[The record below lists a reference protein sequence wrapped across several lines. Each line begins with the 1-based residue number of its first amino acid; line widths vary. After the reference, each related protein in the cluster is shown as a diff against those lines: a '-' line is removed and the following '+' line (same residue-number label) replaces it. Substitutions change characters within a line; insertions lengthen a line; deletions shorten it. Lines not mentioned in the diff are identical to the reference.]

1 MTANVFFVDDEK
13 HLRTACSQALELA
26 GFEVD
31 SFASAEGVVDGIDT
45 DWPGVLVSDIRMAGT
60 DGLDLMAAALEIDP
74 DLPVILITGHGD
86 VPMAVK
92 AMRDGAYDFIE
103 KPFASDVLVD
113 AVRRGLDKR
122 NLILENRQLREAL
135 TKGTRLENRLVG
147 QSLGAIK
154 LREQI
159 TQFAA
164 VNADV
169 LVIGETGT
177 GKEQVAQALH
187 ELSGRREQHFVPV
200 NCGALPETMIESE
213 LFGHE
218 KGAFTGADQM
228 RIGKF
233 EYAEGGTVFLDEIES
248 MPLDIQVRLLRVL
261 EERKIVHLGSNTE
274 IPFNVRIIAASKTDL
289 RDAVSAGSF
298 RDDLYY
304 RLNVLTVSIPPLRDR
319 LDDIP
324 LLVTHFINQEGVQ
337 FDRAVDDV
345 PLPEMKPLML
355 YDWPGNVRE
364 LRNCVRRYVLGQA
377 IELGRPDNGE
387 KVAELNGQPLSIQLA
402 ALEKKILQE
411 TLQKHGGRL
420 KSTYE
425 ELGVSRKTLYDKL
438 KKYRLGNLDNEIG
451 ED

>member
-1 MTANVFFVDDEK
+1 
-13 HLRTACSQALELA
+13 
-26 GFEVD
+26 
-31 SFASAEGVVDGIDT
+31 
-45 DWPGVLVSDIRMAGT
+45 DIRMAEK
-60 DGLDLMAAALEIDP
+60 DGLELMAGALEIDP
-74 DLPVILITGHGD
+74 DLPIILITGHGD
-86 VPMAVK
+86 VPMAVN

-103 KPFASDVLVD
+103 KPFASEVLVD

-122 NLILENRQLREAL
+122 KLVLENRHLREAL

-154 LREQI
+154 LREKI

-164 VNADV
+164 VDADV
-169 LVIGETGT
+169 LVTGETGT

-187 ELSGRREQHFVPV
+187 ELSPRAEQRFVPV
-200 NCGALPETMIESE
+200 NCGALPETIIESE

-218 KGAFTGADQM
+218 KGAFTGADRT

-233 EYAEGGTVFLDEIES
+233 EYADGGTIFLDEIES
-248 MPLDIQVRLLRVL
+248 MPLDLQVRLLRVL
-261 EERKIVHLGSNTE
+261 EERKIVHLGSNIE
-274 IPFNVRIIAASKTDL
+274 IPFNVRVIASSKGDL
-289 RDAVSAGSF
+289 RDAVSAGDF

-304 RLNVLTVSIPPLRDR
+304 RLNVLTVSIPPLRNH

-337 FDRAVDDV
+337 FDRAIADI
-345 PLPEMKPLML
+345 PLPEMKPLMSH
-355 YDWPGNVRE
+355 DWPGNVRE

-377 IELGRPDNGE
+377 IELGGAESGE
-387 KVAELNGQPLSIQLA
+387 ETAEMSGQPLTTQLA
-402 ALEKKILQE
+402 AFEKKILQE

-438 KKYRLGNLDNEIG
+438 KKYRLGNPDDENEG
-451 ED
+451 D

>member
-26 GFEVD
+26 GFGVD

-187 ELSGRREQHFVPV
+187 ELSVRREQHFVPV

>member
-1 MTANVFFVDDEK
+1 
-13 HLRTACSQALELA
+13 
-26 GFEVD
+26 
-31 SFASAEGVVDGIDT
+31 
-45 DWPGVLVSDIRMAGT
+45 
-60 DGLDLMAAALEIDP
+60 
-74 DLPVILITGHGD
+74 
-86 VPMAVK
+86 
-92 AMRDGAYDFIE
+92 
-103 KPFASDVLVD
+103 
-113 AVRRGLDKR
+113 
-122 NLILENRQLREAL
+122 
-135 TKGTRLENRLVG
+135 
-147 QSLGAIK
+147 
-154 LREQI
+154 
-159 TQFAA
+159 
-164 VNADV
+164 
-169 LVIGETGT
+169 
-177 GKEQVAQALH
+177 
-187 ELSGRREQHFVPV
+187 
-200 NCGALPETMIESE
+200 MIESE

>member
-387 KVAELNGQPLSIQLA
+387 KVAELNGQPLSTQLA

>member
-13 HLRTACSQALELA
+13 HLRTACSQSLELA
-26 GFEVD
+26 GFEVNN
-31 SFASAEGVVDGIDT
+31 FASADGVLDGIDT
-45 DWPGVLVSDIRMAGT
+45 DWAGVLVSDIRMAGT
-60 DGLDLMAAALEIDP
+60 DGLALMAGALKIDP

-103 KPFASDVLVD
+103 KPFAPEVLVD

-122 NLILENRQLREAL
+122 SLILENRHLREAL

-154 LREQI
+154 LREKI

-164 VNADV
+164 VDADV
-169 LVIGETGT
+169 LVVGETGT

-187 ELSGRREQHFVPV
+187 ELSPRGEKRFVPV

-218 KGAFTGADQM
+218 KGAFTGADQT

-233 EYAEGGTVFLDEIES
+233 EYADGGTVFLDEIES

-274 IPFNVRIIAASKTDL
+274 IPFNVRIIASSKGDL
-289 RDAVSAGSF
+289 RDAVSAGRF

-319 LDDIP
+319 PDDIP
-324 LLVTHFINQEGVQ
+324 MLVTHFINQDGVQ
-337 FDRAVDDV
+337 YDRAVDDI
-345 PLPEMKPLML
+345 PFSEMKLLMS
-355 YDWPGNVRE
+355 YVWPGNVRE
-364 LRNCVRRYVLGQA
+364 LRNCVRRYVLGQG
-377 IELGRPDNGE
+377 IELGRPDSGE
-387 KVAELNGQPLSIQLA
+387 ETAALNGQPLSTRLA
-402 ALEKKILQE
+402 TFEKKILQE

-420 KSTYE
+420 KLTYE

-438 KKYRLGNLDNEIG
+438 KKYRLENPGDQSEG
-451 ED
+451 D

>member
-1 MTANVFFVDDEK
+1 MTANVIFVDDEK

-26 GFEVD
+26 GFEVN
-31 SFASAEGVVDGIDT
+31 SYESVDGVLDEIDPA
-45 DWPGVLVSDIRMAGT
+45 WPGILVTDIRMAGT
-60 DGLDLMAAALEIDP
+60 DGLQLMAGALEIDP
-74 DLPVILITGHGD
+74 DLPVVLITGHGD

-92 AMRDGAYDFIE
+92 AMRDGVYDFIE
-103 KPFASDVLVD
+103 KPFASEVLVD

-122 NLILENRQLREAL
+122 NLVLENRQLREAL

-154 LREQI
+154 LRESI

-164 VNADV
+164 VDADV
-169 LVIGETGT
+169 LITGETGT

-187 ELSGRREQHFVPV
+187 ELSPRAEQRFVPV

-218 KGAFTGADQM
+218 KGAFTGAGQT

-233 EYAEGGTVFLDEIES
+233 EYADGGTVYLDEIES
-248 MPLDIQVRLLRVL
+248 MPLELQVRLLRVL

-274 IPFNVRIIAASKTDL
+274 IPFNVRIIASSKGDL
-289 RDAVSAGSF
+289 RDAVSEGSF

-319 LDDIP
+319 RDDIAM
-324 LLVTHFINQEGVQ
+324 LVTHFIHQEGIQ
-337 FDRAVDDV
+337 FDRAIDEI
-345 PLPEMKPLML
+345 PLPDMQPLMS

-377 IELGRPDNGE
+377 IELDRPERGDDSIELSGE
-387 KVAELNGQPLSIQLA
+387 PLSIQLA
-402 ALEKKILQE
+402 AFEKKILQE
-411 TLQKHGGRL
+411 TLQKNGGRL
-420 KSTYE
+420 KSTYK

-438 KKYRLGNLDNEIG
+438 KKYRLGNPDRGSELD
-451 ED
+451 